1 MYLHGALFMLAIA
14 LGVGDNT
21 HVRVDILYNRRSPEQ
36 RAWIDLVGHILFLLP
51 VAWYDWYNDS
61 KSTNCESTV
70 AALNTLERDI
80 ILIIG
85 GSHKIID
92 YKYLSE
98 EINQRVKKI
107 IFVGQNKE
115 ILKSELSLKID
126 SYDAHDY
133 EDAVNLIMSLV
144 SSGDKVLLS
153 PASPSFDMFND
164 FEHRGDT
171 FKKVVKKYVS

>member
-1 MYLHGALFMLAIA
+1 M
-14 LGVGDNT
+14 DN
-21 HVRVDILYNRRSPEQ
+21 V
-36 RAWIDLVGHILFLLP
+36 
-51 VAWYDWYNDS
+51 DWYNDS
-61 KSTNCESTV
+61 KSTNCESTI
-70 AALNTLERDI
+70 AALNTLEKDI

-126 SYDAHDY
+126 SYDY
-133 EDAVNLIMSLV
+133 FNLIGYDAQIYLIHSIIKEM
-144 SSGDKVLLS
+144 
-153 PASPSFDMFND
+153 
-164 FEHRGDT
+164 
-171 FKKVVKKYVS
+171 